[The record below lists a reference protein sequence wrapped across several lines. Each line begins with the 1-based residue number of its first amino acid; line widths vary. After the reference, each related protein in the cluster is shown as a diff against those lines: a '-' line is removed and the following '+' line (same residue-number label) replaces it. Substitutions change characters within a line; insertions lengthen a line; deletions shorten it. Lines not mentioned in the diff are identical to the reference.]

1 MAESILT
8 KRKPLLRGYEPLAF
22 GIVNWGTLNELAYGN
37 KKNISFR
44 ELVPVDVEKRPYN
57 RKAPY
62 RKRGPLSEET
72 KFKISQTLLA
82 KKNEKNNKGII

>member
-1 MAESILT
+1 MT
-8 KRKPLLRGYEPLAF
+8 KRKPLLRGYEPLTF
-22 GIVNWGTLNELAYGN
+22 GIVRWGTLNELAYGN
-37 KKNISFR
+37 KKNSLFKEPI
-44 ELVPVDVEKRPYN
+44 PVDVEKRPYN

-82 KKNEKNNKGII
+82 KKNEKNSKGNF